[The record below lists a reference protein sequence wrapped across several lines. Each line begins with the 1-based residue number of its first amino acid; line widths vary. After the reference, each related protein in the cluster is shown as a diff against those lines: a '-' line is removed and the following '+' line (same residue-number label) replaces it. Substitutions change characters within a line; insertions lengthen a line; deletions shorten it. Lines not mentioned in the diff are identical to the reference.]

1 MFSDKDKE
9 YRVLFVGNSF
19 TEFNNLANNIF
30 KPMCKQAGYNILV
43 NTVTRGSY
51 ILENFADSAD
61 PYGSKIDDFLNTNKY
76 DIVILQEQS
85 HRPISDFDSFMRGAQ
100 GLAAKAKEN
109 GAAVYLYETWGY
121 KAGNGG
127 LAAYGGTTK
136 SMAQQ
141 LSKAYKKVAEEIDA
155 TVIHAGLAMLDVYEN
170 NKEDVELYHPDMH
183 HPSLEGSILVGY
195 TMLYT
200 LCNVDKNDV
209 DFITDSDKI
218 DKILKNAAWEAFS
231 CNF

>member
-1 MFSDKDKE
+1 M
-9 YRVLFVGNSF
+9 
-19 TEFNNLANNIF
+19 
-30 KPMCKQAGYNILV
+30 
-43 NTVTRGSY
+43 
-51 ILENFADSAD
+51 
-61 PYGSKIDDFLNTNKY
+61 
-76 DIVILQEQS
+76 
-85 HRPISDFDSFMRGAQ
+85 
-100 GLAAKAKEN
+100 
-109 GAAVYLYETWGY
+109 
-121 KAGNGG
+121 
-127 LAAYGGTTK
+127 
-136 SMAQQ
+136 
-141 LSKAYKKVAEEIDA
+141 AEEIDA

-200 LCNVDKNDV
+200 LFNVDKNDV